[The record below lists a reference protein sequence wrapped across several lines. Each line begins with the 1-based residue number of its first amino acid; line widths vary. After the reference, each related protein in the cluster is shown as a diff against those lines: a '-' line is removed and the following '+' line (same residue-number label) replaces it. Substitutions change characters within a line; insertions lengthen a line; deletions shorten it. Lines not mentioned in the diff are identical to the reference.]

1 MSKLTLLRRLILS
14 GWCYS
19 TLPGAVGRLSHI
31 QELDFRFVS
40 RVMYTIPCAV
50 C

>member
-19 TLPGAVGRLSHI
+19 TLPGVVGRLGQI

-40 RVMYTIPCAV
+40 RVMYPIPCAV